1 MYHVASYFLMEAF
14 FRAETVLWNFIFL
27 FVETGSLDQSSIF
40 QTEFRRAQV
49 LWDVNRRE
57 MGKRVP
63 WSMSLGITVFNG
75 VNVCTGLFR
84 AFNVLI
90 SSVNG

>member
-40 QTEFRRAQV
+40 Q
-49 LWDVNRRE
+49 
-57 MGKRVP
+57 
-63 WSMSLGITVFNG
+63 SLGGHKFSG
-75 VNVCTGLFR
+75 M
-84 AFNVLI
+84 LI
-90 SSVNG
+90 GGR